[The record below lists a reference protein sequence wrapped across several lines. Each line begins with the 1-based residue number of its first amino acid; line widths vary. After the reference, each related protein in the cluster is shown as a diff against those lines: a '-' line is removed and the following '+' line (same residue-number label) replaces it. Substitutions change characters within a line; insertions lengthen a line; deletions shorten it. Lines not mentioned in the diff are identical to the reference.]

1 MIRNQGYR
9 WQSGFSLVE
18 LIAVILI
25 LGALSVV
32 VVPRFLNLNTDLQ
45 ASRDDLVA
53 ALFYAQQIA
62 MARDSSTNPVQL
74 VTTSTTL
81 SVTENAAALLNG
93 GTQYPLSLPSGV
105 TVTARTLNY
114 DKLGRIPAATSFTL
128 TRGADTLTVQV
139 SGSGYAR

>member
-1 MIRNQGYR
+1 MWQRNR
-9 WQSGFSLVE
+9 GFSLVE
-18 LIAVILI
+18 LLAVII
-25 LGALSVV
+25 ILSVLTFV
-32 VVPRFLNLNTDLQ
+32 AAPRFLNLNTDLQ
-45 ASRDDLVA
+45 TSRDDLVA

-62 MARDSSTNPVQL
+62 MARDRATNPVQL

-81 SVTENAAALLNG
+81 SVTENAVALLNG
-93 GTQYPLSLPSGV
+93 GTQYPLLLPSGV

-128 TRGADTLTVQV
+128 TRGSDTLTVQV